1 MTKQLKTS
9 AILLALL
16 TSTSVFAAEHSHPGY
31 TETTLTDSKIVK
43 NSYNE
48 CWQNSFLET
57 KDPECGGEAP
67 APAPAPAEIQQSTIS
82 LSDAFLFGFNKSIL
96 RPEAIET
103 LNAVADK
110 LKDPNVQIQS
120 VSIEGNT
127 DFMGSDAYNQR
138 LSERR
143 AKAVEA
149 YLVQQGVPA
158 NLISSV
164 GLGESQAKM
173 TEQCKAQVAGIK
185 NKARR
190 RLAQISC
197 IEPDR
202 RVDIKVSANKQ
213 IEVTPNNTSNTQAPA
228 SGY

>member
-1 MTKQLKTS
+1 M
-9 AILLALL
+9 
-16 TSTSVFAAEHSHPGY
+16 
-31 TETTLTDSKIVK
+31 
-43 NSYNE
+43 
-48 CWQNSFLET
+48 
-57 KDPECGGEAP
+57 
-67 APAPAPAEIQQSTIS
+67 
-82 LSDAFLFGFNKSIL
+82 
-96 RPEAIET
+96 
-103 LNAVADK
+103 NAVADK

-164 GLGESQAKM
+164 GLGESQARM

-213 IEVTPNNTSNTQAPA
+213 IEVTPNNKSNAQAPA

>member
-67 APAPAPAEIQQSTIS
+67 APAPTEIKQSTIS
-82 LSDAFLFGFNKSIL
+82 LSNAFLFGFDKSTL

-110 LKDPNVQIQS
+110 LKDPNVQVQS

-127 DFMGSDAYNQR
+127 DFMGSEIYNQR

-185 NKARR
+185 NKAKK

-202 RVDIKVSANKQ
+202 RVDIKVNASKQ
-213 IEVTPNNTSNTQAPA
+213 IEVAPNNAPNT
-228 SGY
+228 

>member
-67 APAPAPAEIQQSTIS
+67 APAPAEVQQSNIS
-82 LSDAFLFGFNKSIL
+82 LSNAFLFGFDKSTL

-110 LKDPNVQIQS
+110 LKDPNVQVQS

-127 DFMGSDAYNQR
+127 DFMGSEAYNQK

-185 NKARR
+185 NKAKK

-202 RVDIKVSANKQ
+202 RVDIKVNANKQ
-213 IEVTPNNTSNTQAPA
+213 IEVTPNNAPNTQEPA
-228 SGY
+228 AGY